1 MDPALST
8 SPPWLISLQM
18 GSSKDPGCPTL
29 ESANT
34 KRLVLSFTEFWSQR
48 LICPLWKQK
57 YPQKMLKWSFPPKFF
72 LLLHSFWAEQQSQL
86 SCSFVLIARKEF
98 LCFNYKKTPEK
109 NFFCPLGALSIAI
122 SQVGL
127 CFSSVMGL
135 LQSNY
140 PSLPLPELT
149 LKHDFSP
156 LCTTV
161 LCILKYPSILT
172 GLEHQ
177 STENCNIVQNSADG
191 APASDGFISF
201 PLFWNERCHGSHL
214 VQHSTIH

>member
-48 LICPLWKQK
+48 LICPFWKQK
-57 YPQKMLKWSFPPKFF
+57 YPQKMLKWSFPPKFS

-140 PSLPLPELT
+140 PSLPPSLSWHWNMTFLHCAQ
-149 LKHDFSP
+149 LFCASS
-156 LCTTV
+156 
-161 LCILKYPSILT
+161 SILPSWLVWNTSPRKTVILCRTVQT
-172 GLEHQ
+172 GLRQ
-177 STENCNIVQNSADG
+177 VMG
-191 APASDGFISF
+191 
-201 PLFWNERCHGSHL
+201 L
-214 VQHSTIH
+214 

>member
-1 MDPALST
+1 MDPALSS

-29 ESANT
+29 ESANI
-34 KRLVLSFTEFWSQR
+34 KRLVLSFTEFCSWW
-48 LICPLWKQK
+48 LIDIRPFWKQK
-57 YPQKMLKWSFPPKFF
+57 YPQKKLKWSFPPKFS
-72 LLLHSFWAEQQSQL
+72 LLVHSFWAEQQSQL

-122 SQVGL
+122 SQVAL

-135 LQSNY
+135 LRSNY

-156 LCTTV
+156 LCTAV
-161 LCILKYPSILT
+161 LCIL
-172 GLEHQ
+172 
-177 STENCNIVQNSADG
+177 
-191 APASDGFISF
+191 
-201 PLFWNERCHGSHL
+201 
-214 VQHSTIH
+214 